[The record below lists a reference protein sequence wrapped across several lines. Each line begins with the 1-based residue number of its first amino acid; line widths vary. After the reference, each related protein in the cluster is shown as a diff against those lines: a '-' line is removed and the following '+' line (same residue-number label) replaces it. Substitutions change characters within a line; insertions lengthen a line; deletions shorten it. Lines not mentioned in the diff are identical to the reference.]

1 MNALNTKTRLKT
13 TLAGALLPTLLSTL
27 LLTGCSDSPQSGV
40 LTMTVS
46 RSDFVAQIPARGE
59 LEATSA
65 TPVSVPGGLRGP
77 QSLAWILDNFSEV
90 KAGDVVARLDGRR
103 ESLELELE
111 RFDFDKL
118 ALDGDMQRQK
128 NLTTAQELNI
138 GRDVTEEELSL
149 AQRFFIDDERVYTKI
164 DIIDQ
169 MRNKDYLEA
178 RLGYFDWGKG
188 SHDAQANAELDL
200 IRLKQKGLEAKI
212 ATYEGNLA
220 QMEIVAPHDGLFVM
234 QPGWTGT
241 LPVAGD
247 MVWSGIP
254 LGNLP
259 DTSVMQAR
267 LWVLESE
274 AVGLSVGKQA
284 SVTLDAYPDKVFQ
297 GKVTQVDALAKARER
312 DSPVNYFEFT
322 VALDMTDTAI
332 MLPGRQVQAR
342 IAAVSE
348 PGVLSVPNQAI
359 FQKEGRYWV
368 YLQQGNQFIEQ
379 KIKPGSRSL
388 NRTVVQEGLN
398 EGDVVALT
406 VPPRRTQA

>member
-1 MNALNTKTRLKT
+1 MKKLMMAT
-13 TLAGALLPTLLSTL
+13 AVMLLW
-27 LLTGCSDSPQSGV
+27 GCNEQGDNGV
-40 LTMTVS
+40 LTMEVG
-46 RSDFVAQIPARGE
+46 RSHFEVTIPARGE
-59 LEATSA
+59 LEAKSA

-103 ESLELELE
+103 ETLELELE

-118 ALDGDMQRQK
+118 ALDGDIQKQK
-128 NLTTAQELNI
+128 NLTTAKELNI
-138 GRDVTEEELSL
+138 GRDVTEEELDL
-149 AQRFFIDDERVYTKI
+149 AERFFVDDERVYTKI

-178 RLGYFDWGKG
+178 RLGYYDWGKD
-188 SHDAQANAELDL
+188 SHDAQATAELDL

-212 ATYEGNLA
+212 ATYQNNLS

-234 QPGWTGT
+234 QPGWSGA
-241 LPVAGD
+241 LPMAGD

-254 LGNLP
+254 LGTLP
-259 DTSVMQAR
+259 DTSVMQAK

-274 AVGLSVGKQA
+274 AVGLAVGKK
-284 SVTLDAYPDKVFQ
+284 VTLTLDAYPDKPFSGTVA
-297 GKVTQVDALAKARER
+297 QVDALAKPKDR

-322 VALDMTDTAI
+322 VVLDSTDTHI

-342 IAAVSE
+342 VAALSE
-348 PGVLSVPNQAI
+348 ESVLTVPNQAI
-359 FQKEGRYWV
+359 FQREGRYWV
-368 YLQQGNQFIEQ
+368 YLKSDKGFIEQ
-379 KIKPGSRSL
+379 TIQPGSRSL
-388 NRTVVQEGLN
+388 NRTVVIDGLK